1 MKRWYQPNGVL
12 KRSKDELRGH
22 IENTFGQF
30 MGNCLKLL
38 VYKDENKEFINRFL
52 NTMTGNPN
60 YRLYLYFRFIESVT
74 TIDTEISYVTYRTLL
89 NNF

>member
-1 MKRWYQPNGVL
+1 
-12 KRSKDELRGH
+12 
-22 IENTFGQF
+22 